1 MEPAPCPSQ
10 PLRSWLLG
18 AITTRRLVAHG
29 TLEDVAVSQTGTATV
44 AWTASVDS
52 GEVRT
57 MDVPDTPGD
66 PQSPAG
72 PPDPQHREVF
82 DVFGDGALGVDAVGA
97 QTLLWL
103 SDELGP
109 SGGPSPFSEFF
120 DVVVADRSPGGRWS
134 TAPAVLGAGYVWSH
148 QLVVNASGAAV
159 VAWSLYEGRK
169 SVVYASYRDAAG
181 AEWTYMERVAMNAS
195 LQEVG
200 IDDAGRVL
208 LLFSRDIRPGGT
220 YAVRRGAAG
229 GWGMPKRLAG
239 PDHSVDVVVGA
250 DGSVVAVRSR
260 VSHDGDIPRGSQ
272 TTLRMTPSGR
282 WQPPVRQP
290 ALTEGVYGRSVDM
303 DAKGRVLVA
312 WWDGR
317 DLVVRWSR
325 RDGEWRKPCVL
336 AAHVKRPLSVN
347 PDAWLSV
354 NRLGDALVV
363 WGAKGRVSQLWAR
376 FKPAGHGWS
385 EPIKVTPGGS
395 IPVEY
400 TADLGDG
407 GHAAIAWM
415 PRNGRE
421 IHVVRT
427 AGPAPRGRG

>member
-1 MEPAPCPSQ
+1 M
-10 PLRSWLLG
+10 
-18 AITTRRLVAHG
+18 
-29 TLEDVAVSQTGTATV
+29 AVSQSGTATV

-57 MDVPDTPGD
+57 MDVPDAPGD

-82 DVFGDGALGVDAVGA
+82 DVFGDGTLGVDAAGT

-120 DVVVADRSPGGRWS
+120 DVVVADRSPGGWWS
-134 TAPAVLGAGYVWSH
+134 NAPTVLGAGYVWSH

-181 AEWTYMERVAMNAS
+181 AEWTYMERVATNAW
-195 LQEVG
+195 LQEAG

-208 LLFSRDIRPGGT
+208 LLFSRDVRPGGT

-229 GWGMPKRLAG
+229 GWGKPTRLAG
-239 PDHSVDVVVGA
+239 PDHSVDLVVGA
-250 DGSVVAVRSR
+250 DGSVVAVRTR
-260 VSHDGDIPRGSQ
+260 VFDDGDISRGSQ
-272 TTLRMTPSGR
+272 STLRMTPSGR

-290 ALTEGVYGRSVDM
+290 ALTDGVSGRSVDM

-317 DLVVRWSR
+317 DLVVRGSR
-325 RDGEWRKPCVL
+325 RGGHWRKPCVL
-336 AAHVKRPLSVN
+336 AARVRRPLSVN
-347 PDAWLSV
+347 PDAWLAV

-363 WGAKGRVSQLWAR
+363 WGAKGRVPRLWAR
-376 FKPAGHGWS
+376 FRPAGHAWS
-385 EPIKVTPGGS
+385 EPIKVTRGS
-395 IPVEY
+395 NIPVDY
-400 TADLGDG
+400 TVDLGDG

-427 AGPAPRGRG
+427 SGQAPRGRG